1 MRRFIL
7 TSLLALP
14 SVALPTLALA
24 APQFGGA
31 SREQV
36 AQQLEARFK
45 QADASQD
52 GKPTEAEAQKGM
64 PRIAKNFSK
73 IDAAGNGYVTLE
85 QLRAF
90 AQQAAAAN
98 ER

>member
-64 PRIAKNFSK
+64 PR
-73 IDAAGNGYVTLE
+73 
-85 QLRAF
+85 
-90 AQQAAAAN
+90 
-98 ER
+98 

>member
-1 MRRFIL
+1 MRTVIM

-14 SVALPTLALA
+14 SLALPASAMA
-24 APQFGGA
+24 APQLGGA
-31 SREQV
+31 NREQA

-45 QADASQD
+45 QADANQD
-52 GKPTEAEAQKGM
+52 GKLTEAEARQGM

-90 AQQAAAAN
+90 AQQAAAHG
-98 ER
+98 R